1 LKATVKHNRKS
12 VLAVEPQAAPLIG
25 FELTPPNG
33 KVGRRPGRHSSP
45 DFQQCSVWLSKR
57 TRLAVDLALSEL
69 ALREGKKKQF
79 STLVEELLFG
89 WLESHNEITETADE
103 S

>member
-1 LKATVKHNRKS
+1 VRA
-12 VLAVEPQAAPLIG
+12 EEQQPAPIGG

-57 TRLAVDLALSEL
+57 TRLSVDLALSEL

-89 WLESHNEITETADE
+89 WLESHSEITETADE

>member
-1 LKATVKHNRKS
+1 M
-12 VLAVEPQAAPLIG
+12 EPPSTPVGG

-33 KVGRRPGRHSSP
+33 KLGRRRGRHSSP

-69 ALREGKKKQF
+69 ALQEGKKKQF
-79 STLVEELLFG
+79 STLVEELLSV
-89 WLESHNEITETADE
+89 WLERHDGMKETADE